1 MMASSPSASTT
12 HGPLDD
18 DNAET
23 STSSASAST
32 STVVTVTTTPAETA
46 ASAALRTLIPNPWPR
61 YGPVMEY
68 KGIKVRRDP
77 LKSSSI
83 GFLCLLCK
91 KTDKTEEDCTI
102 KTQLTSKS
110 NLKRHLNSQH
120 KEDPTWIA
128 LMKEES
134 EVRASAAAGGVAT
147 KRQGTIT
154 EMLSPASESNPSKRR
169 KLAAHVTQPEVDEA
183 IETYIVKGMQPFHT
197 VSTPE
202 FREMV
207 RKLQPDRSVM
217 SRRTLMRRVTKMYDR
232 QKAGLVRK
240 LEAVES
246 VATTT
251 DLWTAHHR

>member
-12 HGPLDD
+12 HAPLD

-46 ASAALRTLIPNPWPR
+46 ASALRTLIPNPWPKF
-61 YGPVMEY
+61 GPVMEC

-91 KTDKTEEDCTI
+91 KTDKTDEDSTI

-169 KLAAHVTQPEVDEA
+169 KRAAQVTQPDVDEA
-183 IETYIVKGMQPFHT
+183 IETYIVKGMQVH
-197 VSTPE
+197 
-202 FREMV
+202 
-207 RKLQPDRSVM
+207 
-217 SRRTLMRRVTKMYDR
+217 
-232 QKAGLVRK
+232 
-240 LEAVES
+240 
-246 VATTT
+246 
-251 DLWTAHHR
+251 